1 MARERTL
8 SEQAFEQFPQAL
20 ILVDREA
27 TVIALNPVAERL
39 TGWDRGD
46 ALGRPAAD
54 ILEVRTETGVNLC
67 APNGA
72 LRRALRVGNQSITH
86 LAYLFRLRTSDDPV
100 RVAYSVS
107 PLHIK
112 GRSPDGAVI
121 VVHDVTPELETIEA
135 RDALMLAASHEL
147 KTPLTTLKGL
157 SELLLDFDLSEAQR
171 RELLQDLHGQ
181 ADRME
186 RLIGD
191 ILSVSRIDSGRI
203 SVDFSRVDV
212 VSVVKHV
219 CDEVRPMLK
228 GRTLKCRIPEGLP
241 AVMGEAR
248 KLHQILVNLVNN
260 AIKYSEPGTQI
271 TLSARGDP
279 SAVRF
284 EVSDQG
290 VGIRKEHMPR
300 LFEKFYRADDPAVR
314 RIELNKPDLILLD
327 IMLPDVSGFDVC
339 RDIRKAGL
347 RVPIIILSAKTEEID
362 VVVGLEIGADD
373 YITKPFRTRELL
385 ARIAAHL
392 RKARQEEEAVNQG
405 RLEFKELVIDLNERR
420 VFHDSSE
427 VMLTHTEFDL
437 LAFLASNAGKVL
449 SREKILNHV
458 WGYEYPIETRVI
470 DVHIRNLRR
479 KIEQDPS
486 HPFFILAVPGIGYRF
501 TSAGKLG

>member
-39 TGWDRGD
+39 TGWARGD

-72 LRRALRVGNQSITH
+72 LRRALRLGTRINTH
-86 LAYLFRLRTSDDPV
+86 FAYLFRLRTSDDPV
-100 RVAYSVS
+100 RVAYSVA

-112 GRSPDGAVI
+112 GRTPDGAVI
-121 VVHDVTPELETIEA
+121 VIHDVTPELETIEA

-191 ILSVSRIDSGRI
+191 ILAVSRIDSGRI

-212 VSVVKHV
+212 ASVVQHV
-219 CDEVRPMLK
+219 CDEVHPMLK
-228 GRTLKCRIPEGLP
+228 GRSLKCRIPEDLP

-314 RIELNKPDLILLD
+314 RTSGTGLGLYIVRSLVT
-327 IMLPDVSGFDVC
+327 MLGGQVHVRSRHGKGTVFTVT
-339 RDIRKAGL
+339 
-347 RVPIIILSAKTEEID
+347 VPRAET
-362 VVVGLEIGADD
+362 
-373 YITKPFRTRELL
+373 T
-385 ARIAAHL
+385 ARP
-392 RKARQEEEAVNQG
+392 RPR
-405 RLEFKELVIDLNERR
+405 
-420 VFHDSSE
+420 
-427 VMLTHTEFDL
+427 
-437 LAFLASNAGKVL
+437 
-449 SREKILNHV
+449 
-458 WGYEYPIETRVI
+458 
-470 DVHIRNLRR
+470 
-479 KIEQDPS
+479 
-486 HPFFILAVPGIGYRF
+486 LAVG
-501 TSAGKLG
+501 AH

>member
-8 SEQAFEQFPQAL
+8 SDQAFDQFPQAL
-20 ILVDREA
+20 IIVDREA
-27 TVIALNPVAERL
+27 TVLSLNPVAERL
-39 TGWDRGD
+39 TGWARGD
-46 ALGRPAAD
+46 AVGRPAAD

-72 LRRALRVGNQSITH
+72 LRRALRLGTRINTH
-86 LAYLFRLRTSDDPV
+86 FAYLFRLRTSDDPV
-100 RVAYSVS
+100 RVSYSVS
-107 PLHIK
+107 PLQIK
-112 GRSPDGAVI
+112 GRTPDGAMIVI
-121 VVHDVTPELETIEA
+121 HDVTPELETIEA

-186 RLIGD
+186 QLIGD

-212 VSVVKHV
+212 ASVVQHV

-228 GRTLKCRIPEGLP
+228 GRMLKCRVPDDLP

-271 TLSARGDP
+271 TLSVRGDRT
-279 SAVRF
+279 AVRF

-314 RIELNKPDLILLD
+314 RTSGTGLGLYIVRSLVT
-327 IMLPDVSGFDVC
+327 MLGGQVHVRSRPGKGTVFIVTLPRAEATARS
-339 RDIRKAGL
+339 RP
-347 RVPIIILSAKTEEID
+347 RVA
-362 VVVGLEIGADD
+362 VGA
-373 YITKPFRTRELL
+373 
-385 ARIAAHL
+385 
-392 RKARQEEEAVNQG
+392 
-405 RLEFKELVIDLNERR
+405 
-420 VFHDSSE
+420 
-427 VMLTHTEFDL
+427 
-437 LAFLASNAGKVL
+437 
-449 SREKILNHV
+449 
-458 WGYEYPIETRVI
+458 
-470 DVHIRNLRR
+470 
-479 KIEQDPS
+479 
-486 HPFFILAVPGIGYRF
+486 
-501 TSAGKLG
+501 

>member
-20 ILVDREA
+20 ILVDRET
-27 TVIALNPVAERL
+27 TVLSLNAVGERL
-39 TGWDRGD
+39 TGWAVRD
-46 ALGRPAAD
+46 AIGRPAAD

-72 LRRALRVGNQSITH
+72 LRRALRLGTRINTH
-86 LAYLFRLRTSDDPV
+86 FAYLFRLRTSDDPV

-112 GRSPDGAVI
+112 GRTPDGAVI
-121 VVHDVTPELETIEA
+121 VIHDVTPELETIEA

-191 ILSVSRIDSGRI
+191 ILAVSRIDSGRV
-203 SVDFSRVDV
+203 SVDFSAVDV
-212 VSVVKHV
+212 GRVLQHV
-219 CDEVRPMLK
+219 CEEVRPMLN
-228 GRTLKCRIPEGLP
+228 GRSLKCRIREHVP

-248 KLHQILVNLVNN
+248 KLHQITANLLNS
-260 AIKYSEPGTQI
+260 ALKHSEPGTQI
-271 TLSARGDP
+271 TFNARADQ

-300 LFEKFYRADDPAVR
+300 LFEKFYRAD
-314 RIELNKPDLILLD
+314 
-327 IMLPDVSGFDVC
+327 
-339 RDIRKAGL
+339 
-347 RVPIIILSAKTEEID
+347 
-362 VVVGLEIGADD
+362 
-373 YITKPFRTRELL
+373 
-385 ARIAAHL
+385 
-392 RKARQEEEAVNQG
+392 
-405 RLEFKELVIDLNERR
+405 
-420 VFHDSSE
+420 
-427 VMLTHTEFDL
+427 
-437 LAFLASNAGKVL
+437 
-449 SREKILNHV
+449 
-458 WGYEYPIETRVI
+458 
-470 DVHIRNLRR
+470 
-479 KIEQDPS
+479 
-486 HPFFILAVPGIGYRF
+486 
-501 TSAGKLG
+501 

>member
-8 SEQAFEQFPQAL
+8 SDQAFDQFPQAL
-20 ILVDREA
+20 IIVDREA
-27 TVIALNPVAERL
+27 TVLSLNPVAERL
-39 TGWDRGD
+39 TGWARGD
-46 ALGRPAAD
+46 AVGRPAAD

-72 LRRALRVGNQSITH
+72 LRRALRLGTRINTH
-86 LAYLFRLRTSDDPV
+86 FAYLFRLRTSDDPV
-100 RVAYSVS
+100 RVSYSVS
-107 PLHIK
+107 PLQIK
-112 GRSPDGAVI
+112 GKTPDGAMIVI
-121 VVHDVTPELETIEA
+121 HDVTPELETIEA

-157 SELLLDFDLSEAQR
+157 SELLLDFDLSEAQQ

-186 RLIGD
+186 QLIGD

-212 VSVVKHV
+212 ASVVQHV

-228 GRTLKCRIPEGLP
+228 GRTLKCRVPDDLP

-271 TLSARGDP
+271 TLSVRGDRT
-279 SAVRF
+279 AVRF

-314 RIELNKPDLILLD
+314 RTSGTGLGLYIVRSLVT
-327 IMLPDVSGFDVC
+327 MLGGQVHVRSRPGKGTVFIVTLPRAEATARS
-339 RDIRKAGL
+339 RP
-347 RVPIIILSAKTEEID
+347 RVA
-362 VVVGLEIGADD
+362 VGA
-373 YITKPFRTRELL
+373 
-385 ARIAAHL
+385 
-392 RKARQEEEAVNQG
+392 
-405 RLEFKELVIDLNERR
+405 
-420 VFHDSSE
+420 
-427 VMLTHTEFDL
+427 
-437 LAFLASNAGKVL
+437 
-449 SREKILNHV
+449 
-458 WGYEYPIETRVI
+458 
-470 DVHIRNLRR
+470 
-479 KIEQDPS
+479 
-486 HPFFILAVPGIGYRF
+486 
-501 TSAGKLG
+501 

>member
-8 SEQAFEQFPQAL
+8 SDQAFEQFPQAVV
-20 ILVDREA
+20 IVDREA
-27 TVIALNPVAERL
+27 TVLSLNPVAERL
-39 TGWDRGD
+39 TGWARSD
-46 ALGRPAAD
+46 AVGRPAAD

-72 LRRALRVGNQSITH
+72 LRRALRLGTRINTH
-86 LAYLFRLRTSDDPV
+86 FAYLFRLRTSDDPV
-100 RVAYSVS
+100 RVSYSVS
-107 PLHIK
+107 PLQLK
-112 GRSPDGAVI
+112 GKTPDGAV
-121 VVHDVTPELETIEA
+121 VVIHDVTPELETIEA

-186 RLIGD
+186 QLIGD

-212 VSVVKHV
+212 ASVVQHV
-219 CDEVRPMLK
+219 GDEVRPMLK
-228 GRTLKCRIPEGLP
+228 GRTLKCRVPEDLP

-271 TLSARGDP
+271 TLSARGDR

-314 RIELNKPDLILLD
+314 RTPGTGLGLYIVRSLVM
-327 IMLPDVSGFDVC
+327 MLGGQVHVRSRPGKGTVFIVTLPRAEATARS
-339 RDIRKAGL
+339 RP
-347 RVPIIILSAKTEEID
+347 RVA
-362 VVVGLEIGADD
+362 VGA
-373 YITKPFRTRELL
+373 
-385 ARIAAHL
+385 
-392 RKARQEEEAVNQG
+392 
-405 RLEFKELVIDLNERR
+405 
-420 VFHDSSE
+420 
-427 VMLTHTEFDL
+427 
-437 LAFLASNAGKVL
+437 
-449 SREKILNHV
+449 
-458 WGYEYPIETRVI
+458 
-470 DVHIRNLRR
+470 
-479 KIEQDPS
+479 
-486 HPFFILAVPGIGYRF
+486 
-501 TSAGKLG
+501 